1 MQRFRSTWLALMGG
15 ALLVTLSIST
25 AFGAAPAGTRDATRG
40 QTIAALV
47 HGVVFNTDAEPDD
60 EPQVGEDTDE
70 SAELDEEEADA
81 HDGEEVA
88 DPDEDDEE
96 EADAHDGEEVADP
109 DEDDEEADSH
119 GTCVSE
125 VARDKSAVGGKN
137 RNHGGAV
144 SEAARVTCREGTEEP
159 EEEAEE
165 SEDTEAA
172 SDKQAVKAEKQAV
185 KQAQKQAA
193 KAEKQ
198 AAKASHAGGKPSWAG
213 NGEKENGK
221 GGGNGRGGD
230 RP

>member
-1 MQRFRSTWLALMGG
+1 MKRFRRTWLALMGG

-70 SAELDEEEADA
+70 SAEL
-81 HDGEEVA
+81 
-88 DPDEDDEE
+88 DEE

-213 NGEKENGK
+213 NDGAEDNGK